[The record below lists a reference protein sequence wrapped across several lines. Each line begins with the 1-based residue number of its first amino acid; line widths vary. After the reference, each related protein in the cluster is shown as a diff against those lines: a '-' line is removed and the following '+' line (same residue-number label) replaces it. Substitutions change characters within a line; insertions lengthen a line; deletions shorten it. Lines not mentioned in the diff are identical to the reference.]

1 METIFESVGPEALV
15 NGKFSDDC
23 LLVHGCMERVNEPS
37 AWGHYD
43 NKYREDVAQLVT
55 VESED
60 ELPVSKDQDWY
71 HTIVGLPGG
80 TRQTKRIYCH
90 NLATDYG
97 DTGFL
102 IKHLGLKDNGQPHGR
117 GYYMRHISRVYRINK
132 VPNHKH
138 KTASTGGAPAKKRRK
153 APVE

>member
-1 METIFESVGPEALV
+1 M
-15 NGKFSDDC
+15 
-23 LLVHGCMERVNEPS
+23 
-37 AWGHYD
+37 
-43 NKYREDVAQLVT
+43 
-55 VESED
+55 
-60 ELPVSKDQDWY
+60 SKDQDWY

-97 DTGFL
+97 DTGFS
-102 IKHLGLKDNGQPHGR
+102 IKHLGLKDNGQPRGR

-138 KTASTGGAPAKKRRK
+138 KTANTGGAPTKKRRK